1 MTTTIR
7 YATEADAPAI
17 AELNII
23 CFQDGP
29 MYRNMLPNIDPLSA
43 TPMKLSRT
51 YDKLANPRMHVLVA
65 TDPTSNQ
72 ILGCARWLM
81 PDASAHWR
89 DESEMAILS
98 DDARAKAAQ
107 MTQLRPAGM
116 NVAVYEGLFKAL
128 EEMRGKYVRE
138 GDIGGRGPVLELLVT
153 HPQHQ
158 GKGVGK
164 ALLDWGVRMA
174 DQKQARIY
182 LEATPEG
189 YPLYR
194 KCGWRD
200 VEDIVMDY
208 SVYGGEGEATYA
220 VMIREPALPHHRN

>member
-1 MTTTIR
+1 HLTK
-7 YATEADAPAI
+7 
-17 AELNII
+17 N
-23 CFQDGP
+23 C
-29 MYRNMLPNIDPLSA
+29 
-43 TPMKLSRT
+43 
-51 YDKLANPRMHVLVA
+51 ANN
-65 TDPTSNQ
+65 D
-72 ILGCARWLM
+72 
-81 PDASAHWR
+81 
-89 DESEMAILS
+89 
-98 DDARAKAAQ
+98 
-107 MTQLRPAGM
+107 
-116 NVAVYEGLFKAL
+116 
-128 EEMRGKYVRE
+128 
-138 GDIGGRGPVLELLVT
+138 
-153 HPQHQ
+153 HQ

>member
-1 MTTTIR
+1 DPR
-7 YATEADAPAI
+7 ARPRGPGPRAGREAGA
-17 AELNII
+17 
-23 CFQDGP
+23 GP
-29 MYRNMLPNIDPLSA
+29 SGRGN
-43 TPMKLSRT
+43 R
-51 YDKLANPRMHVLVA
+51 
-65 TDPTSNQ
+65 
-72 ILGCARWLM
+72 
-81 PDASAHWR
+81 
-89 DESEMAILS
+89 
-98 DDARAKAAQ
+98 
-107 MTQLRPAGM
+107 
-116 NVAVYEGLFKAL
+116 GLT
-128 EEMRGKYVRE
+128 G
-138 GDIGGRGPVLELLVT
+138 GGRGPVLELLVT